1 MSLLNEIE
9 LVQATAGDF
18 KRVEEF
24 LRNEFFPKQPVKSL
38 NQTSEFYNL
47 QQDFI
52 DQTDTH
58 IMALHKDKLVGV
70 LVTGPVVQHHT
81 AQFQGLNDKMDD
93 LLSLLDYCEKKAD
106 LFQQFDV
113 KNIYF
118 IHIVAVAT
126 DYGGQKIGEKLFQKG
141 LELAKDSGYKIVAVD
156 CTSYYTSKIAIKLGM
171 VCAGEVTY
179 EEYHKMKGQDIF
191 VITPPH
197 TSVKTF
203 IKRFD

>member
-70 LVTGPVVQHHT
+70 LVTGPVSNIIQHSSKAST
-81 AQFQGLNDKMDD
+81 TKWMI
-93 LLSLLDYCEKKAD
+93 SL
-106 LFQQFDV
+106 
-113 KNIYF
+113 
-118 IHIVAVAT
+118 
-126 DYGGQKIGEKLFQKG
+126 
-141 LELAKDSGYKIVAVD
+141 
-156 CTSYYTSKIAIKLGM
+156 
-171 VCAGEVTY
+171 VC
-179 EEYHKMKGQDIF
+179 
-191 VITPPH
+191 
-197 TSVKTF
+197 
-203 IKRFD
+203 